1 MIRARFEIP
10 TADFLHAFSYLTDGL
25 RSFRL
30 ELESSASPS
39 EASRELA
46 AISGLRSAKRVEM
59 LNKWCSEFLSQTDWR
74 KLKTVIRKRRQR
86 WITVSAKVHQ
96 LLVQIAARD
105 NVTFNEVLEHSLA
118 KSAKST
124 YRIKGTRAKKSDARG
139 KSPEI
144 ASSRE
149 LILKEATIQSSKPIR
164 ES

>member
-74 KLKTVIRKRRQR
+74 KL
-86 WITVSAKVHQ
+86 ITVSAKVHQ